1 MGERLHEENRHG
13 NKCNYKILGLER
25 WLFLASHMEIN
36 NIVVELDA
44 KVVIDLVCANNTPNR
59 FYTPLLNDCRSLL
72 TRFQGIRINHVY
84 REGNRCVNK
93 LAREGCYLDDDF
105 VVLDNPLSNDF
116 CILLNV
122 DVTGMYSLR
131 LLANSEPTLA
141 S

>member
-1 MGERLHEENRHG
+1 M
-13 NKCNYKILGLER
+13 
-25 WLFLASHMEIN
+25 
-36 NIVVELDA
+36 
-44 KVVIDLVCANNTPNR
+44 
-59 FYTPLLNDCRSLL
+59 
-72 TRFQGIRINHVY
+72 
-84 REGNRCVNK
+84 NK

-131 LLANSEPTLA
+131 LLANSQPTLA